1 MSECTISS
9 TGFVNYFPS
18 KERTDRKVKEVF
30 DKYGDEVVIINGT
43 DNWNGCKLFRIGFML
58 ELFKIQKVDDFHN
71 QVSGIT
77 KSGVVIKKA
86 DLETFIKKF
95 NKQKWTIRRKEGC
108 GEMCLTET
116 IKIFDPDVNEWQ
128 TFFEIKYGDTEYL
141 KVKDLNGYYKCRH
154 QGTCTINNFK
164 KSKMDAS
171 RYFTSPSIQWYWKSV
186 EKFVK

>member
-1 MSECTISS
+1 MSICTISS
-9 TGFVNYFPS
+9 TGFVNYLPS
-18 KERTDRKVKEVF
+18 KERTDRNVKEVF
-30 DKYGDEVVIINGT
+30 DKYDDEVVIINGT
-43 DNWNGCKLFRIGFML
+43 DNCSGCKLFRIDFML
-58 ELFKIQKVDDFHN
+58 KLFKIQKVDDFHN

-95 NKQKWTIRRKEGC
+95 NKHKWAIRRREGC
-108 GEMCLTET
+108 GEMFLTES

-141 KVKDLNGYYKCRH
+141 KEKDSNGYYKCRRPV
-154 QGTCTINNFK
+154 TCTINNFK
-164 KSKMDAS
+164 KHKTDVSN
-171 RYFTSPSIQWYWKSV
+171 YFISPSIQWYWKSV